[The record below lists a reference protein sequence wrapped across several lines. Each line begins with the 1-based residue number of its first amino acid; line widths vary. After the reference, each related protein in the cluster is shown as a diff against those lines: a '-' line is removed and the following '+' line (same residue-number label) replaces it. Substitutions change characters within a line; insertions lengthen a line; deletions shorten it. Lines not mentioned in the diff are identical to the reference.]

1 MAEVA
6 KFAPSGNSDDAG
18 GRYTLAGHN
27 EAECKQE
34 GH

>member
-1 MAEVA
+1 MA

-18 GRYTLAGHN
+18 RGGGYTLAGHN
-27 EAECKQE
+27 ETECKQE